1 MRNCIIQLLGGFDD
15 LLLALGA
22 FIIIDYI
29 TSLFV
34 AIVKRKWLPDN
45 LGLKSLFRKI
55 AIFILISIA
64 NITDTMIIGSD
75 SPVRAAVIL
84 FYLSNEGLLILENLK
99 NLDMVLPKAL
109 EKIIKQLNQDE
120 KNI

>member
-45 LGLKSLFRKI
+45 LGLKSLFRII

>member
-45 LGLKSLFRKI
+45 LGLK
-55 AIFILISIA
+55 
-64 NITDTMIIGSD
+64 
-75 SPVRAAVIL
+75 V
-84 FYLSNEGLLILENLK
+84 Y
-99 NLDMVLPKAL
+99 L
-109 EKIIKQLNQDE
+109 EKLQFLFS
-120 KNI
+120 

>member
-45 LGLKSLFRKI
+45 LGLKSL
-55 AIFILISIA
+55 
-64 NITDTMIIGSD
+64 
-75 SPVRAAVIL
+75 
-84 FYLSNEGLLILENLK
+84 YENG
-99 NLDMVLPKAL
+99 
-109 EKIIKQLNQDE
+109 
-120 KNI
+120 

>member
-1 MRNCIIQLLGGFDD
+1 
-15 LLLALGA
+15 
-22 FIIIDYI
+22 
-29 TSLFV
+29 
-34 AIVKRKWLPDN
+34 
-45 LGLKSLFRKI
+45 
-55 AIFILISIA
+55 
-64 NITDTMIIGSD
+64 MIIGSD

>member
-1 MRNCIIQLLGGFDD
+1 MRNCIVQLLGGFDN

-22 FIIIDYI
+22 FIIIDYV

-64 NITDTMIIGSD
+64 NITDTIIIGSD
-75 SPVRAAVIL
+75 SPIRAAVIL

>member
-1 MRNCIIQLLGGFDD
+1 M
-15 LLLALGA
+15 
-22 FIIIDYI
+22 
-29 TSLFV
+29 
-34 AIVKRKWLPDN
+34 KRKWLPDN

-64 NITDTMIIGSD
+64 NITDTIIIGSD
-75 SPVRAAVIL
+75 SPIRAAVIL

-109 EKIIKQLNQDE
+109 EKIKQLNQDE

>member
-1 MRNCIIQLLGGFDD
+1 MRNCIVQLLGGFDN

-64 NITDTMIIGSD
+64 NITDTIIIGSD
-75 SPVRAAVIL
+75 SPIRAAVIL